1 MTTQSTTDGIVFLVI
16 YGLLGCSATILFFKL
31 FLDRVVTML
40 GFLMRWCHRRR
51 THIRLGGNSN
61 QPKGVGEE
69 RDMEGGKEGWRPFVY
84 SVTLILFAAALVLA
98 CGASTLYS
106 AMEGWSC
113 IKSLYFCFVA
123 FSTVGFRDLVSSQ
136 EESYGGAPSG
146 TYLPHHAPGG
156 ILYLLPLQCP
166 LCHHQTGAEPDPKSA
181 DQSM

>member
-106 AMEGWSC
+106 AMEG
-113 IKSLYFCFVA
+113 
-123 FSTVGFRDLVSSQ
+123 
-136 EESYGGAPSG
+136 
-146 TYLPHHAPGG
+146 
-156 ILYLLPLQCP
+156 
-166 LCHHQTGAEPDPKSA
+166 
-181 DQSM
+181 